1 MTGIEVWNL
10 IAPILAKDLP
20 LDKSDEAREAYVTTY
35 IALKDYKE
43 KEKNNV

>member
-1 MTGIEVWNL
+1 MTGLDVWSL

-20 LDKSDEAREAYVTTY
+20 LDTSDMAREAYIVAY

-43 KEKNNV
+43 KTDDR